1 MAIKGR
7 GAHRFVYR
15 SQSQSLYPSEYKGRS
30 NVWPVATWLWYG
42 KYSDLRSRPTCR
54 QRVLRAKRDIQ
65 SAELSYVV
73 AQREGR
79 TANALTKLTL
89 RQQLSKS
96 NDARII
102 LTHAY
107 NTALSEAVDPVVIKA
122 WHHD

>member
-1 MAIKGR
+1 MVNAVIHDQDRHADNG
-7 GAHRFVYR
+7 
-15 SQSQSLYPSEYKGRS
+15 
-30 NVWPVATWLWYG
+30 
-42 KYSDLRSRPTCR
+42 SRLTCGLS
-54 QRVLRAKRDIQ
+54 VTHK
-65 SAELSYVV
+65 AELSYVV

-107 NTALSEAVDPVVIKA
+107 NTALS
-122 WHHD
+122 